1 MAEPPSIK
9 RNYQRIG
16 GAVMVLISLGGIALV
31 WYTAF
36 AKSYVLVYASMVFPA
51 FFFVG
56 LGVIFFKNYKT
67 ERVERGEDI
76 SQLEGWRL
84 ITARW
89 WAILVLGILAGLA
102 NFALLYF

>member
-1 MAEPPSIK
+1 MAEVPNIK
-9 RNYQRIG
+9 RSYQQIA
-16 GAVMVLISLGGIALV
+16 GAVIALVSLGGIGLV

-36 AKSYVLVYASMVFPA
+36 TKGYVLVYASMIFPA

-56 LGVIFFKNYKT
+56 LGTIFFKNYKT

-76 SQLEGWRL
+76 SEMEGWKL

-89 WAILVLGILAGLA
+89 RAILILGVLAGAA